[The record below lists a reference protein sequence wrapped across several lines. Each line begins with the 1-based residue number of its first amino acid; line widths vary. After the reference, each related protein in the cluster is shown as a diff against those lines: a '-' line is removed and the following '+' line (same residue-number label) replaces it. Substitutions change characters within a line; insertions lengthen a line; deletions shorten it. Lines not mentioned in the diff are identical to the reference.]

1 MTLKEVK
8 MRTSSTWLRLFAV
21 LVLAALLVVGC
32 GAPAAETP
40 AEEPA
45 AEQPAAEEPAA
56 EEPAA
61 EEPAAEEAPLKV
73 ALVLPGSIA
82 DQGYNA
88 AAYAGLQTIEA
99 EFGAEIAYA
108 EMVPIAEYEETFR
121 NYAAEGYDIV
131 IGHGFEFGDPIE
143 IVAPEYP
150 DTAFLVVNGIVSG
163 DNYASL
169 LHQNHQTAFV
179 CGYIAARMS
188 QTGKLGAIGGFAYSV
203 IVQQLEAYR
212 LGAEY
217 VNSDIEVN
225 IAYLDSWDDSALGK
239 EAARA
244 QISAGADCIF
254 HVADAA
260 GLGVIQA
267 CDEEGVWAIGFTY
280 DQNEL
285 APDTVIT
292 STIIDYGEMLAQAVS
307 QIVDGTFE
315 FNTVHPYGLETGVIA
330 VAPYHGL
337 VPDDIAAEA
346 EEIQQKI
353 ISGEIEVPLINEPTQ

>member
-1 MTLKEVK
+1 MPRTHEDGGKTMSRSTL
-8 MRTSSTWLRLFAV
+8 LRLATML
-21 LVLAALLVVGC
+21 LVAALIITAC

-40 AEEPA
+40 PEEGPI
-45 AEQPAAEEPAA
+45 
-56 EEPAA
+56 
-61 EEPAAEEAPLKV
+61 KV
-73 ALVLPGSIA
+73 ALVMPGSIA

-88 AAYAGLQTIEA
+88 AAYAGLQAIE
-99 EFGAEIAYA
+99 EELGAETAYT
-108 EMVPIAEYEETFR
+108 EMVPIAEYEEAFR
-121 NYAAEGYDIV
+121 DYAAQGYDIV

-150 DTAFLVVNGIVSG
+150 DTKFLVVNGIVAG
-163 DNYASL
+163 ENYASL

-188 QTGKLGAIGGFAYSV
+188 ETGKLGAIGGFAYPV

-217 VNSDIEVN
+217 ADPDTKVT
-225 IAYLDSWDDSALGK
+225 IAYLDTWDDIALGK
-239 EAARA
+239 EATLA
-244 QISAGADCIF
+244 QISAGADCVF

-267 CDEEGVWAIGFTY
+267 CEEQGVWAIGFAY
-280 DQNEL
+280 DQNAV

-292 STIIDYGEMLAQAVS
+292 STVIDYQKMLVDAVRE
-307 QIVDGTFE
+307 VRDGTFE
-315 FNTVHPYGLETGVIA
+315 FNKVHDYGLDSGVIR
-330 VAPYHGL
+330 VADYHGL
-337 VPDDIAAEA
+337 VPDDIAAGAKEV
-346 EEIQQKI
+346 EQEI